1 MVAATSDSHESHIVE
16 VMHGIYLSARQI
28 KGPQGSPKDR
38 LSHFERDVTKRG
50 RGVWMQLHDMLRT
63 QLIEAVD
70 EGTQELKVSMQ
81 ALLET
86 LSQKLDTQCSGKEVE
101 GKDEAELREKLQ
113 KALVLAK
120 EKLACEVRP
129 AAVKCFGSLM

>member
-70 EGTQELKVSMQ
+70 EGTQELK
-81 ALLET
+81 
-86 LSQKLDTQCSGKEVE
+86 KLDTQCSGKEVE